1 MVSEVQQK
9 KEEQLVA
16 FQLDKEIY
24 GVDIATVHEIIRMQ
38 EITRIP
44 RAPSFIEGVI
54 NLRGKVI
61 PVLDLRKRFN
71 LPNGQ
76 YTDKTRIVVV
86 EIPPHTV
93 GLIVD
98 AVSEVLRLPVEAIE
112 PPSPVIAN
120 VDVEY
125 LRGVGKLADR
135 LIILLDL
142 EKVLTKDEKTELAA
156 AHAASA

>member
-24 GVDIATVHEIIRMQ
+24 GVDIAMVHEIIRMQ

-76 YTDKTRIVVV
+76 YTDSCLLYT
-86 EIPPHTV
+86 
-93 GLIVD
+93 
-98 AVSEVLRLPVEAIE
+98 S
-112 PPSPVIAN
+112 PSPR
-120 VDVEY
+120 D
-125 LRGVGKLADR
+125 
-135 LIILLDL
+135 
-142 EKVLTKDEKTELAA
+142 
-156 AHAASA
+156 S